1 MRTLFWIFSETVE
14 IQNCCVCY
22 STQYFMFV
30 LTTYSATQETDQN
43 NFNISKDVGTDIA
56 SPIFAKKCKLKGFEP
71 ATFCFLTISFDL
83 F

>member
-22 STQYFMFV
+22 SIQQILQYFRFV

-43 NFNISKDVGTDIA
+43 NFNISKDVGTDSA
-56 SPIFAKKCKLKGFEP
+56 SPISAKK
-71 ATFCFLTISFDL
+71 
-83 F
+83 